1 MKIKR
6 GFTLVELMVSM
17 TLGLIILGIIGYAFN
32 NASIASSRGM
42 RSLDK
47 NQRARIL
54 MARLERDISASNPC
68 FAINL
73 TSLYGAT
80 YKNVIEFVTSTG
92 RLDSNYNGSVD
103 AGEDSDLRWVKYEYY
118 DTDGAVATTTDD
130 WKNYLKIYP
139 ASTTETNKVYA
150 AEGTGVKFIEGV
162 KSFKIEVYK
171 DGAKVASPATI
182 AAIGTDGTSPRTSVD
197 SVKITFNL
205 VDEYGDNGTTFEQ
218 IIPIPG
224 AN

>member
-54 MARLERDISASNPC
+54 MARLERDITASHPC
-68 FAINL
+68 FPINI
-73 TSLYGAT
+73 TVSG
-80 YKNVIEFVTSTG
+80 VECVTSAA
-92 RLDSNYNGSVD
+92 RLDANYDGDVVD
-103 AGEDSDLRWVKYEYY
+103 AGENTDLRWVKYALNNAG
-118 DTDGAVATTTDD
+118 TGTTAEDD
-130 WKNYLKIYP
+130 WLDIFPPSTYP
-139 ASTTETNKVYA
+139 NPPTA
-150 AEGTGVKFIEGV
+150 AAYGTGVKFIEGV
-162 KSFKIEVYK
+162 KAFKIEAYK
-171 DGAKVASPATI
+171 DGAKLGSLPATI
-182 AAIGTDGTSPRTSVD
+182 AAVGTNGASPRSTVD
-197 SVKITFNL
+197 SLKITFNL
-205 VDEYGDNGTTFEQ
+205 VDEYGDNGTTFEHM
-218 IIPIPG
+218 IPIPG